1 MYKETIKTGIISL
14 ICISA
19 LSSCDS
25 NGEKPAAKLLEEAK
39 ECSNAGQFTEAM
51 VLIDSL
57 NKTYPGA
64 VKARRESTALMPEIM
79 EKATLAELS
88 VADSMVAVLQ
98 LQGDSL
104 KSGIEYVNNPIE
116 GYYVGKGAKN
126 IDPNST
132 PGIHGRLSAD
142 GRFYIIATSP
152 KAVKSTSVSVL
163 VNGAEAVTSTV
174 KFDGERNDRSSG
186 REIITF
192 IEAECDTVGKLIAKY
207 PGNEVTATFHGTGT
221 AEMKLPAKQVKA
233 IADLYNAAAIIR
245 ESKLAQLRKSKLE
258 KRLEVARSQMAR
270 TFDDAKA
277 REAVEE

>member
-1 MYKETIKTGIISL
+1 MYKETIKTGLISL

-39 ECSNAGQFTEAM
+39 ECSNAGQFAEAM

-104 KSGIEYVNNPIE
+104 KNGIEYVNNPIE
-116 GYYVGKGAKN
+116 GYYVGKEAKG

-132 PGIHGRLSAD
+132 AGLHGRLSPD

-152 KAVKSTSVSVL
+152 KAVKSTSVSVS
-163 VNGAEAVTSTV
+163 VNGLEAVTSTV
-174 KFDGERNDRSSG
+174 KFDGERNDRSNG

-192 IEAECDTVGKLIAKY
+192 IEAECDTIGKLIAKY
-207 PGNEVTATFHGTGT
+207 PGNEVTATFHGTGS
-221 AEMKLPAKQVKA
+221 AEMKLPSKQVKA
-233 IADLYNAAAIIR
+233 IVDLYSAAAIIR
-245 ESKLAQLRKSKLE
+245 ESKLAQLRKSK
-258 KRLEVARSQMAR
+258 
-270 TFDDAKA
+270 T
-277 REAVEE
+277 

>member
-1 MYKETIKTGIISL
+1 
-14 ICISA
+14 
-19 LSSCDS
+19 
-25 NGEKPAAKLLEEAK
+25 
-39 ECSNAGQFTEAM
+39 
-51 VLIDSL
+51 
-57 NKTYPGA
+57 
-64 VKARRESTALMPEIM
+64 MPEIM

-104 KSGIEYVNNPIE
+104 KNGIEYVNNPIE
-116 GYYVGKGAKN
+116 GYYVGKEAKG

-132 PGIHGRLSAD
+132 AGLHGRLSPD

-152 KAVKSTSVSVL
+152 KAVKSTSVSVS
-163 VNGAEAVTSTV
+163 VNGLEAVTSTV
-174 KFDGERNDRSSG
+174 KFDGERNDRSNG

-192 IEAECDTVGKLIAKY
+192 IEAECDTIGKLIAKY
-207 PGNEVTATFHGTGT
+207 PGNEVTATFHGTGS
-221 AEMKLPAKQVKA
+221 AEMKLPSKQVKA
-233 IADLYNAAAIIR
+233 IVDLYSAAAIIR

>member
-25 NGEKPAAKLLEEAK
+25 NGEKPASKLLEEAK

-104 KSGIEYVNNPIE
+104 KS
-116 GYYVGKGAKN
+116 
-126 IDPNST
+126 
-132 PGIHGRLSAD
+132 
-142 GRFYIIATSP
+142 
-152 KAVKSTSVSVL
+152 
-163 VNGAEAVTSTV
+163 
-174 KFDGERNDRSSG
+174 
-186 REIITF
+186 
-192 IEAECDTVGKLIAKY
+192 
-207 PGNEVTATFHGTGT
+207 
-221 AEMKLPAKQVKA
+221 
-233 IADLYNAAAIIR
+233 
-245 ESKLAQLRKSKLE
+245 
-258 KRLEVARSQMAR
+258 
-270 TFDDAKA
+270 
-277 REAVEE
+277 